1 MQKLPRFDNMPEFA
15 CWEMNWLE
23 VSVFDRNA
31 IALGIDEWE
40 LMNSAAD
47 ELVKEIT
54 KSSIGKDVLFICGPG
69 NNGGDGFLASKK
81 LLQLGWNVGILAS
94 HEYSKTKISSKAR
107 DKIDDNKIH
116 VWPKIPDHEYT
127 LIIDCLLGAGSSG
140 YGTPL
145 RSPINEIVSWI
156 KSKSIPI
163 LSCDI
168 PTGIGGNNALKP
180 AKTLT
185 FHSSKKFLNS
195 SEVGEI
201 IIAPLP
207 WPREVEDCG
216 IGDIHRYPKISKNSR
231 KGDRGRCLVV
241 GGGPYHGAPILA
253 GMAAARSGCDLV
265 SVAMPKHASNRVKW
279 PNTLIPIELT
289 DSDFL
294 TNSSYDKIVDYI
306 LSNSIDS
313 VVIGPGLGKNENT
326 IDTCR
331 KLLNF
336 VTNNKIQTVVDAD
349 AISALPPETW
359 PDGMLGVTTPHKS
372 EAKGWLRDTTTSQA
386 LSNTVEEEAVII
398 VTGPVDELTGPEGR
412 YCYAKGGNPRMAVG
426 GTGDLLAGLIGGLM
440 AQGMNP
446 WPAARLGCS
455 LLREAGTKES
465 DNSGPGMIAD
475 DIIPQIARTITE
487 WLD

>member
-336 VTNNKIQTVVDAD
+336 VANNKIQTVVDAD

-372 EAKGWLRDTTTSQA
+372 EAKAWLSDTTTSQA

>member
-1 MQKLPRFDNMPEFA
+1 MPEFA
-15 CWEMNWLE
+15 RWEMHWSE

-40 LMNSAAD
+40 LMNSAAN

-69 NNGGDGFLASKK
+69 NNGGDGFVASKR

-107 DKIDDNKIH
+107 SEIDDKIIH
-116 VWPKIPDHEYT
+116 VWPKVPDHEYS

-140 YGTPL
+140 YGIPL

-168 PTGIGGNNALKP
+168 PTGLGGKNALIP
-180 AKTLT
+180 VKTLT

-201 IIAPLP
+201 IVAPLP

-216 IGDIHRYPKISKNSR
+216 IGDILRYPKISKNAR
-231 KGDRGRCLVV
+231 KGDRGRCLVI

-265 SVAMPKHASNRVKW
+265 SVAMPTNASNRVNW
-279 PNTLIPIELT
+279 PNSLIPIQLP

-336 VTNNKIQTVVDAD
+336 VANNKIQTVVDAD

-359 PDGMLGVTTPHKS
+359 PDGMLGVATPHKS
-372 EAKGWLRDTTTSQA
+372 EAKGWLSDTTASQA

-440 AQGMNP
+440 AQGMKP

-465 DNSGPGMIAD
+465 ENSGPGMIAD

>member
-1 MQKLPRFDNMPEFA
+1 MPEFA

-231 KGDRGRCLVV
+231 KGDRGRCLIV

-336 VTNNKIQTVVDAD
+336 VANNKIQTVVDAD

-359 PDGMLGVTTPHKS
+359 PDGMLGVATPHKS
-372 EAKGWLRDTTTSQA
+372 EAKGWLSDTTASQA

-440 AQGMNP
+440 AQGMKP

-465 DNSGPGMIAD
+465 ENSGPGMIAD